1 MKLHIRKTDGLWG
14 IFKRRA
20 SSKPFYVCNSL
31 YQARIM
37 ARMKYV
43 ALVTTK

>member
-1 MKLHIRKTDGLWG
+1 MKFHIRKTDGLWG

-20 SSKPFYVCNSL
+20 SSKPFYVSNSL